1 VGAYISRPCQASRYY
16 SARRPDL
23 SPVEHWISSAGA
35 VGTTSVMS
43 GIEVAGLVLGGFPLL
58 ITALEHLVKLRT
70 FRRECQKDLNR
81 LRDTQLVYRESMRTL
96 LIPLQYDGTL
106 DATQIELLLDDPTS
120 QGWSDMDV
128 QDEVSRRLGNFKD
141 SYFTILQ
148 EMNHAI
154 LKLAKAS
161 KVEDARFQA
170 SLHSN
175 QVEQLYMSTV
185 ST

>member
-1 VGAYISRPCQASRYY
+1 
-16 SARRPDL
+16 
-23 SPVEHWISSAGA
+23 
-35 VGTTSVMS
+35 MS
-43 GIEVAGLVLGGFPLL
+43 GIEAAGLVLEGFPLL

-81 LRDTQLVYRESMRTL
+81 LRDIQLVYRESMRTL

-106 DATQIELLLDDPTS
+106 DATQIKLLLDDPSS

-128 QDEVSRRLGNFKD
+128 QDEVSRRLGVFKD
-141 SYFTILQ
+141 RYFQILQ
-148 EMNHAI
+148 EMNQTI

-170 SLHSN
+170 SLHTN
-175 QVEQLYMSTV
+175 KVEQLPICTV